1 MKKRLINLRVIV
13 LGSLLTFSGNTLF
26 GQTIYAPT
34 STQEKCGT
42 AKLHNEKMLNDPEYA
57 QRMQQFEDYV
67 VSLTNSPTPKVL
79 AQYKIPVVVH
89 VMHKGEAVG
98 VGTNVSDLAIRN
110 AIKDLNDRYRKVA
123 GTGGFGNG
131 VDVEIEFALAVR
143 DPNGACTNGITR
155 HSMTSNASYMSG
167 GVKLDGSVGM
177 TETALKAVVD
187 WNPNKY
193 YNIWL
198 VSEIDNNEGG
208 AGVQGFAYFASSH
221 GTAIDGAIILASN
234 FTSGVSMTTTHE
246 LGHALNLY
254 HTFEG
259 DGSGTTCPTQAN
271 GCGSG
276 AGDCC
281 GDIPRHKRS
290 QSDCNV
296 TGTNSCDG
304 NSSNALFA
312 RNYMDYA
319 SDACVNMFTAN
330 QKTRALAACSGPRA
344 SFFASSNLA
353 LVPVAAPTAAF
364 SASNSIICS
373 GQSVTFTD
381 LSACVPNT
389 YLGET
394 SWAGTTF
401 SWTFTNGSTTLT
413 STAQNPTM
421 NFTVA
426 GAYNVTLTVT
436 TPAGTDTHTEANYV
450 VLGGTTVTTCT
461 PTSTYAANYGQTVSQ
476 VVFNT
481 INNTTD
487 SYTNT
492 PYTNFACTNNTI
504 VQPGSTYA
512 LSITGNASPSYAE
525 KFEVYIDYNNDGVF
539 TNPSEMVHSGTVAAG
554 SGSSINT
561 QTLTANVTIP
571 ATAVTNTLLKMRV
584 MAEAGTI
591 TSNKRTCAAA
601 FSVGDVEDYGVYI
614 QGSTGCTVAPA
625 IGTQPAAA
633 TICAGANTTFTVAAT
648 GVSTYQWQVST
659 NGGSTWT
666 NITNAGVY
674 TTATTTT
681 LNITGA
687 TAGMTTY
694 RYRCV
699 TTNACGTTTSSG
711 VVLTV
716 NATPTVAS
724 TAPAS
729 RCGTGTV
736 TLGATASAGT
746 LGWYT
751 AATGGTSIGTGTS
764 FTTPSISA
772 TTTYYVG
779 ATNGGCTSART
790 AVVATVNQNVA
801 LTSSVANNTIC
812 SGSSVTLTA
821 SGASSYSWSS
831 GQTSAAITVSPTAT
845 TTYTVTGV
853 TSCTATASVTVTV
866 NPLPNTT
873 LAAFP
878 NVCTYNPSFGLSGGS
893 PAGGTYSGTGVSGGN
908 FNPATAGVGT
918 ATITYSV
925 TQNGCTKAAT
935 STIVVGAC
943 LGLDEQSDDLLILY
957 PNPVEGWMTI
967 EGENLSKY
975 QQVELRDAA
984 GRLVYT
990 WKVENTKMNIDLSA
1004 FAAGQYTVQISGSE
1018 ANQVV
1023 RKIQVVK

>member
-13 LGSLLTFSGNTLF
+13 FGSLLAFSGNASF
-26 GQTIYAPT
+26 GQTIFSPS

-42 AKLHNEKMLNDPEYA
+42 AQLHNHMMQNDAQYA
-57 QRMQQFEDYV
+57 QRMQEFEDYV
-67 VSLTNSPTPKVL
+67 VSITNSTTPKVL

-110 AIKDLNDRYRKVA
+110 AIKDLNDRYRKIA

-155 HSMTSNASYMSG
+155 HSMASNSSYMSG
-167 GVKLDGSVGM
+167 GVRLDGSVGM

-187 WNPNKY
+187 WAPTKY

-259 DGSGTTCPTQAN
+259 DGTGSTCPSQAN
-271 GCGSG
+271 GCGSN

-290 QSDCNV
+290 QSNCNV

-319 SDACVNMFTAN
+319 SDDCVNMFTAN

-344 SFFASSNLA
+344 SFFATSNLA

-364 SASNSIICS
+364 TASNSIICS
-373 GQSVTFTD
+373 GQTVTFTD

-401 SWTFTNGSTTLT
+401 SWTFTNGATTLS

-421 NFTVA
+421 TFTVA
-426 GAYNVTLTVT
+426 GSYDVTLTVT
-436 TPAGTDTHTEANYV
+436 TPAGTDTHTENDYV
-450 VLGGTTVTTCT
+450 VLGGTTSTTCT
-461 PTSTYAANYGQTVSQ
+461 PSSANEDMFAQTVSN
-476 VVFNT
+476 VTFNT

-487 SYTNT
+487 SYTNDA
-492 PYTNFACTNNTI
+492 YQNFACTDNTI
-504 VQPGSTYA
+504 VQAGNVYA
-512 LSITGNASPSYAE
+512 LSITGNAGPSAAE

-539 TNPSEMVHSGTVAAG
+539 TNPSEMVHSGTVAI
-554 SGSSINT
+554 GSSTTVNT

-584 MAEAGTI
+584 MAEAGNITAGKRNCSSAFTI
-591 TSNKRTCAAA
+591 
-601 FSVGDVEDYGVYI
+601 GDVEDYGVYI
-614 QGSTGCTVAPA
+614 QAGCTVAPA
-625 IGTQPAAA
+625 IGTQPAAS
-633 TICAGANTTFTVAAT
+633 TICAGANTTFTVASTGAT
-648 GVSTYQWQVST
+648 SYQWQVST
-659 NGGSTWT
+659 NGGSSWT
-666 NITNAGVY
+666 NVTNTGVY
-674 TTATTTT
+674 TTATTAT
-681 LNITGA
+681 LTITAA
-687 TAGMTTY
+687 TAGMSTY
-694 RYRCV
+694 RYRCI
-699 TTNACGTTTSSG
+699 TTNDCGTTNSSG
-711 VVLTV
+711 VILTV
-716 NATPTVAS
+716 NATPTVAT
-724 TAPAS
+724 TAPGS

-736 TLGATASAGT
+736 VLGATASAGT

-751 AATGGTSIGTGTS
+751 ASTGGTSIGTGTS

-790 AVVATVNQNVA
+790 AVIATVNNNVGV
-801 LTSSVANNTIC
+801 TSNATNNTIC
-812 SGSSVTLTA
+812 AGSSVVLTA
-821 SGASSYSWSS
+821 TGGSSYSWSG
-831 GQTSAAITVSPTAT
+831 GQTGASITVSPTTA

-853 TSCTATASVTVTV
+853 TSCTATASVAITV

-873 LAAFP
+873 LGAFS
-878 NVCTYNPSFGLSGGS
+878 NVCSYNPAFALSGGS
-893 PAGGTYSGTGVSGGN
+893 PTGGTYTGPGVSGGN

-918 ATITYSV
+918 ATITYTV
-925 TQNGCTKAAT
+925 TQNGCSKAAT
-935 STIVVGAC
+935 STIQVGAC
-943 LGLDEQSDDLLILY
+943 LGIDEQNADDLLILY

-984 GRLVYT
+984 GRLVYS
-990 WKVENTKMNIDLSA
+990 WKVDNAKMNIDLSA
-1004 FAAGQYTVQISGSE
+1004 FAAGQYTVRIAGS
-1018 ANQVV
+1018 ANEVV
-1023 RKIQVVK
+1023 KKIQIVK